1 MKLINVLFLLGL
13 SLSTPVPADIE
24 LKSNNILDG
33 TPSPTT
39 IKPIIP
45 KYKYRIDTGSNSV
58 TSSSST
64 STSTST
70 SASASAS
77 ANPKIMFSNNQE
89 ILNHE
94 KNKRKGEYQW

>member
-1 MKLINVLFLLGL
+1 MNLISVLFLLGL
-13 SLSTPVPADIE
+13 TLSTPVPANVE
-24 LKSNNILDG
+24 LKSNNILNG

-45 KYKYRIDTGSNSV
+45 KYKYRIDTTLNSATV
-58 TSSSST
+58 
-64 STSTST
+64 ST

-94 KNKRKGEYQW
+94 KNKRKDDYQW